1 MEDKLT
7 VIIPLYNREDKVK
20 DTILSIENQTCKD
33 FEILVIDDGSTD
45 NSKKVIESL
54 MKDYD
59 NIRYIYKENGGV
71 SSARNLGIKKSTTKY
86 ISFLDSDDL
95 YEVDF
100 VEKMLCIIREN
111 DGDIAICGYYIEDDY
126 EKRESKTKFIS
137 KDILY
142 NYILGKNNF
151 HTSTFVFKKE
161 FIRKN
166 NIYFYEDLSWGEDIS
181 FFIKAMSKT
190 KNINL
195 VQYFLTTYINKID
208 EKALSNFE
216 IEKIDKD
223 FNFVNR
229 IINDKDINLS
239 KKHREVLVNY
249 KLIGLI
255 VYRLLECLDR
265 GYDINLVKKYY
276 NKYKKYIENISMKQG
291 LRSLKLF
298 VNKQKLE
305 RLLK

>member
-276 NKYKKYIENISMKQG
+276 
-291 LRSLKLF
+291 
-298 VNKQKLE
+298 
-305 RLLK
+305 